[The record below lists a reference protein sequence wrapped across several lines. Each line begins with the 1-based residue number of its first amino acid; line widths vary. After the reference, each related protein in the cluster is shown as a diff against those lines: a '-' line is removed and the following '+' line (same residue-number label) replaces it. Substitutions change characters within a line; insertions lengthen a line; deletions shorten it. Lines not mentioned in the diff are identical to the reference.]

1 MIDAEDLMAEPEGI
15 VSAWCDAVG
24 IPFRAEALRWAAP
37 REAAMSWYDSGSWHD
52 NLRASTG
59 LNPQL
64 RDYVPIDHND
74 HLQHAYAACRP
85 HYEALHRHRLTA

>member
-1 MIDAEDLMAEPEGI
+1 
-15 VSAWCDAVG
+15 
-24 IPFRAEALRWAAP
+24 
-37 REAAMSWYDSGSWHD
+37 MSWYDSGYWHD

-59 LNPQL
+59 LNSQL